1 MSAVPNGIPPL
12 IEQQLL
18 VLDKQIRDAAFVRGS
33 GRLVLGVSI
42 FLGCGLLLDCLGL
55 NGTIRGLLLAA
66 WVLLALGSLWQNV
79 IRPMFAPVSLASL
92 AALVEQQ
99 FPELRER
106 LTSLVELRGSEGAEL
121 APGTSKLMQDL
132 LARQTLKAF
141 NQLSLDQVTF
151 QHGPLRTALCAAAA
165 VVLLIAP
172 FAWNRDGYGLLLG
185 RFFVPWGNFSWGAG
199 LELVVVE
206 GDQVVA
212 RGSDVPIHVSVT
224 SRRRFKSVDPE
235 KISPLRL
242 NWRDVS
248 NASDQRRFVWDAE
261 TQTFVTTLPHV
272 QQSLTFE
279 VATDGART
287 GVHRISVADPPV
299 MTRFQMEI
307 EPAAYTGLPARSL
320 ASVPAEVRV
329 PELSR
334 VVINVEFNEP
344 VIEARLLWPVPS
356 QEPLPPLTPLRR
368 NTAIEESIPLKLSPD
383 RSRGTAEVVAHV
395 TGPITIRATNSS
407 GLQNAES
414 ARTLFV
420 IPDEPPEISLGGT
433 EKPVFVRP
441 DDRFEQSIEV
451 DDDYGLSSVELHV
464 EPSTGSEQIETLSA
478 DLLRDRPLTHTLM
491 IDLSKLNLSGGQ
503 IVTYRIRAVDNR
515 LDPAPQET
523 WTPPRTLMVN
533 TSLPQL
539 PDQELAAEKQ
549 QLEDELVMLRAELND
564 SKEAM
569 TQLHE
574 QVEKESLGR
583 EPQSEKSEQLDA
595 LQNEQDS
602 LLERLQK
609 LGDRLAERQMTQ
621 ELAAQT
627 DEIAEED
634 LKIVQERLEQARN
647 KPARD
652 QLEPIAQ
659 AIDRTGAADKK
670 LQRLERQLNELNKLE
685 QDLAE
690 LSRVAQRAERLAD
703 DLEKLDQQQE
713 ESSRQNKKSLD
724 SHPQTAAA
732 EERSKGVKSSDVAG
746 PSHPLAEKKSAHS
759 KPAGKPEPD
768 GADAFQPNSTADVA
782 AKPPASTSPTDAEKE
797 ANRGEGSNQSD
808 AESLRKLKDEGEKL
822 SKQMDELLKKHPELL
837 DAAKRD
843 QQDRLNQLA
852 DQARQ
857 LAESQSR
864 LSEALQREA
873 ENAPATAAR
882 PENQPSENLPSENL
896 KSEISNSETLK
907 SESPPSEDSGLE
919 DPKSPDSKNVRSPI
933 VEQAQ
938 QSEVANADS
947 TDKRDSPAKQ
957 QGSQIAESPDPSDAA
972 APTSARERGEKALKR
987 QEQIAREATQ
997 QALDLARETG
1007 ADSPATK
1014 SAADFARKAEQARQQ
1029 AQAGQ
1034 LAEAAEAAREAEQ
1047 ASEET
1052 RQQLNPD
1059 DQSTSPLA
1067 NQAEKLAQQQREAAR
1082 ELQEAA
1088 QSPEAVRGAQIEG
1101 QRQLAAATS
1110 KLTRK
1115 LDDAA
1120 QALKSAPLNAS
1131 KDASQVAESGKNA
1144 RKATE
1149 KAEQAMRQ
1157 SEQANSQQ
1165 DPQQSAAMAAEA
1177 AEKLQ
1182 KAAGEVAPTPSRP
1195 SGATPAPKE
1204 VSTKVAEATRQ
1215 VKSAQQKLEQ
1225 CNCPNPQGSNGSKAG
1240 RNSENASPTVA
1251 STAQPESPMKQG
1263 TPGARESSSQGQSE
1277 SQSKAEPPSDSKQS
1291 APSGQK
1297 PGQDK
1302 TDGQSATGSK
1312 SATAS
1317 TREPAESPSIGSATG
1332 ESGKPTKSSPSTE
1345 ASGKS
1350 PAGGTPEQSQ
1360 TGGQSVADNKTA
1372 PPAARESAS
1381 PSSQQLTT
1389 EEASPTPQPGSGQ
1402 PESSSTPSQSDGSQ
1416 EPGQA
1421 TKPEGAPDN
1430 KHSSDA
1436 AEETGLATAAEQF
1449 REFAKLLKAASGSA
1463 RNSRPK
1469 SRSQKATP
1477 LARSISREPAS
1488 NSKSGESGEMAQGTE
1503 SAPDLG
1509 HLEMELQKQAR
1520 QNWGRLPG
1528 KLRTEILQGA
1538 GKKSHPEYT
1547 QRIKSY
1553 FDEITKQAK

>member
-1 MSAVPNGIPPL
+1 MSAVPTGIPPL

-18 VLDKQIRDAAFVRGS
+18 VLDKQIRDTAFVRGA
-33 GRLVLGVSI
+33 GRLVLGISI
-42 FLGCGLLLDCLGL
+42 FLGCGLLLDACLGL
-55 NGTIRGLLLAA
+55 NGTIRGILLAA
-66 WVLLALGSLWQNV
+66 WVLLAFGLLWRNV

-106 LTSLVELRGSEGAEL
+106 LTSLVELRGSEGTEL

-132 LARQTLKAF
+132 LARQTIKAF

-151 QHGPLRTALCAAAA
+151 QRGPLRTALCAAAA

-185 RFFVPWGNFSWGAG
+185 RFFVPWGNFSWGAD

-212 RGSDVPIHVSVT
+212 RGSDVPIHVSVN
-224 SRRRFKSVDPE
+224 SRRRLKSVDPD

-261 TQTFVTTLPHV
+261 TSTFVTTLPHV
-272 QQSLTFE
+272 QHSLTFD
-279 VATDGART
+279 VATEGART
-287 GVHRISVADPPV
+287 GIHRINVANPPV

-320 ASVPAEVRV
+320 ASVPAEIRM
-329 PELSR
+329 PELSH
-334 VVINVEFNEP
+334 VLITVEFKEP
-344 VIEARLLWPVPS
+344 VVEARLLWPVPS
-356 QEPLPPLTPLRR
+356 QEKLPPLSPLRR
-368 NTAIEESIPLKLSPD
+368 NTAIEESIPFKLSPD
-383 RSRGTAEVVAHV
+383 HRRGTAEVVARA
-395 TGPITIRATNSS
+395 TGPIAIRATNSS

-414 ARTLFV
+414 SRTLFV
-420 IPDEPPEISLGGT
+420 TPDEPPEIRLAGS

-441 DDRFEQSIEV
+441 DDHFEQSIEV
-451 DDDYGLSSVELHV
+451 YDDYGLTAVELHV
-464 EPSTGSEQIETLSA
+464 EPSTGPEQIETLSA
-478 DLLRDRPLTHTLM
+478 DLLRDRPLSHTLK
-491 IDLSKLNLSGGQ
+491 IDLSRLNLSGGQ

-515 LDPAPQET
+515 PDPAPQET

-569 TQLHE
+569 TKLHQ

-595 LQNEQDS
+595 LQNEQDA

-621 ELAAQT
+621 ELAALT
-627 DEIAEED
+627 DQIAEED
-634 LKIVQERLEQARN
+634 LEIAQERLEQAKN
-647 KPARD
+647 KPSRD

-659 AIDRTGAADKK
+659 AIDRAGAADKK
-670 LQRLERQLNELNKLE
+670 LQRLERHLNELNKLE
-685 QDLAE
+685 QDLSE
-690 LSRVAQRAERLAD
+690 LSRLAQRAERLAD
-703 DLEKLDQQQE
+703 ELEKLDQQQE
-713 ESSRQNKKSLD
+713 ESSLQSKKSLD
-724 SHPQTAAA
+724 KHPQAVAA
-732 EERSKGVKSSDVAG
+732 EEQSKGVKSAEDAD
-746 PSHPLAEKKSAHS
+746 PTHPIAQEPRANS
-759 KPAGKPEPD
+759 KPADKSEPT
-768 GADAFQPNSTADVA
+768 GADAVEPNPTAEVA
-782 AKPPASTSPTDAEKE
+782 AKPPASTSPTDLEKNE
-797 ANRGEGSNQSD
+797 NRGKGSNQTD
-808 AESLRKLKDEGEKL
+808 AESLRKLKGEGDKL

-852 DQARQ
+852 EQSKQ
-857 LAESQSR
+857 LAEAQSR
-864 LSEALQREA
+864 LSETLKREA
-873 ENAPATAAR
+873 DNAPAIASR
-882 PENQPSENLPSENL
+882 PENRPSEDLRSEDLKSQNL
-896 KSEISNSETLK
+896 KSEN
-907 SESPPSEDSGLE
+907 PPSEDAKSE
-919 DPKSPDSKNVRSPI
+919 DPKSINSKNASPPKT
-933 VEQAQ
+933 EQPQ
-938 QSEVANADS
+938 QSKEPNADS
-947 TDKRDSPAKQ
+947 TDTPDFPDKQ
-957 QGSQIAESPDPSDAA
+957 QGSQIAQSPNPSDAASA
-972 APTSARERGEKALKR
+972 APTSARERGQTALKR
-987 QEQIAREATQ
+987 QEQITREATQ

-1034 LAEAAEAAREAEQ
+1034 LAQAAEAAREAEK

-1059 DQSTSPLA
+1059 GQSTSPRA
-1067 NQAEKLAQQQREAAR
+1067 NQAGKLSRQQHEAAS
-1082 ELQEAA
+1082 ELQELA

-1101 QRQLAAATS
+1101 QRQLTAATS

-1131 KDASQVAESGKNA
+1131 KDASQVAEAGEKA

-1149 KAEQAMRQ
+1149 QAGQAMRQ

-1165 DPQQSAAMAAEA
+1165 DPQQSAASAAEA

-1182 KAAGEVAPTPSRP
+1182 KAAGEVAPTPMRP
-1195 SGATPAPKE
+1195 PGATPAPKE

-1215 VKSAQQKLEQ
+1215 VKAAQQKLEQ

-1240 RNSENASPTVA
+1240 ANSGNASPSAA
-1251 STAQPESPMKQG
+1251 SAASPDSPMKQG
-1263 TPGARESSSQGQSE
+1263 TPGARESSNQGQSE
-1277 SQSKAEPPSDSKQS
+1277 SLSTAERPSDSTQS
-1291 APSGQK
+1291 SPGDQKAGQ
-1297 PGQDK
+1297 GQA
-1302 TDGQSATGSK
+1302 DGQSATGNK

-1317 TREPAESPSIGSATG
+1317 ARKPAESPSNGSATG
-1332 ESGKPTKSSPSTE
+1332 ESGQPFKASPSTD

-1350 PAGGTPEQSQ
+1350 PAGGSQEPGQ

-1372 PPAARESAS
+1372 PTADGEAASR
-1381 PSSQQLTT
+1381 SSKEPTAQGT
-1389 EEASPTPQPGSGQ
+1389 SPTPQPGSGQ
-1402 PESSSTPSQSDGSQ
+1402 SMSSSAPSKSDGSQ
-1416 EPGQA
+1416 EPGQEA
-1421 TKPEGAPDN
+1421 RPHGDPDSGPN
-1430 KHSSDA
+1430 SDA
-1436 AEETGLATAAEQF
+1436 AEETGLAIAAEQF
-1449 REFAKLLKAASGSA
+1449 RQFAKLLKAANGSA
-1463 RNSRPK
+1463 RDSRPK
-1469 SRSQKATP
+1469 SRPQRGTP
-1477 LARSISREPAS
+1477 LARSIPREPS
-1488 NSKSGESGEMAQGTE
+1488 SSSKSGESGEMAQGTD

-1509 HLEMELQKQAR
+1509 HLEIELQQQAR

-1553 FDEITKQAK
+1553 FDEITKSAK